1 VDTTRPTTGS
11 ESDTALEL
19 RSSGVCEFEI
29 IHPFHPDRGRPLTLV
44 HTRIDRGVE
53 WIWYLD
59 RRGTARQ
66 VKRAFTNLTKPD
78 DFLDQAA
85 GRCAF
90 HMRDLVALVAVIARL
105 ARRCKTGAK
114 S

>member
-1 VDTTRPTTGS
+1 M
-11 ESDTALEL
+11 
-19 RSSGVCEFEI
+19 
-29 IHPFHPDRGRPLTLV
+29 V

-59 RRGTARQ
+59 RQGTARQ

-78 DFLDQAA
+78 DFLQQAA

-90 HMRDLVALVAVIARL
+90 HIRDLVGLVDMLERL
-105 ARRCKTGAK
+105 ARRRTAAAK
-114 S
+114 I